1 MNGVT
6 DLNTRRDS
14 YHHGDLR
21 NALCDAAT
29 ELARRGGPDA
39 VVLRE
44 AARRVGVSAT
54 AAYRHFANHGDL
66 MHAVKLRAL
75 DELADALQ
83 TAIDATEQDNA
94 DPGSA
99 DPRTADRGSADPR
112 AADPDSADPRTAD
125 PGDAAVRS
133 LYTAARAYLRF
144 ALSQTGLFRS
154 AFCRPDGKPD
164 DEWTPERMADRPAYS
179 ILTHV
184 MDLLTQT
191 GRLRPERRA
200 CADFF
205 AWSVVHGL
213 AMLILDGPLG
223 NVPEPQREAVIDRT
237 IYLAITGLLG
247 TDDAGLI

>member
-6 DLNTRRDS
+6 DVRQRRDS

-21 NALCDAAT
+21 NALSDAAT

-75 DELADALQ
+75 DELADTLEAAL
-83 TAIDATEQDNA
+83 AAA
-94 DPGSA
+94 S
-99 DPRTADRGSADPR
+99 DRGAL
-112 AADPDSADPRTAD
+112 
-125 PGDAAVRS
+125 GEQAVRG
-133 LYTAARAYLRF
+133 LYTTARAYIAF

-154 AFCRPDGKPD
+154 AFCHPDGQVD
-164 DEWTPERMADRPAYS
+164 DDWTPEHQAAAPAYG
-179 ILTHV
+179 ILAHL
-184 MDLLTQT
+184 MDVLVET
-191 GRLRPERRA
+191 GKMPPERRA
-200 CADFF
+200 CADFY

-223 NVPEPQREAVIDRT
+223 QVPEPQRDAVIDRT
-237 IYLAITGLLG
+237 IHLAITGLLG
-247 TDDAGLI
+247 SDGASLI